1 MEQNRL
7 VTVSE
12 IAEILR
18 VPKSWIY
25 ARTSMGPDAIPHV
38 KIGKYVRFRVEEVL
52 RFFENQ
58 DK

>member
-1 MEQNRL
+1 MNTERL

-25 ARTSMGPDAIPHV
+25 ARTSMGKDAIPYV
-38 KIGKYVRFRVEEVL
+38 KFGKYVRFRVSEVL
-52 RFFENQ
+52 QFFENQ
-58 DK
+58 NK